1 MQDLATKHSY
11 IDIINEFRNL
21 IDFINYDEVLLEKL
35 FQIISNHFNFE
46 AIGIFLNS
54 PDNLKTNTLELYTRN
69 ININTKKIE
78 TSFFNSMSKF
88 KQIISFTIIMR

>member
-1 MQDLATKHSY
+1 MQDLTTKHSY

-54 PDNLKTNTLELYTRN
+54 PDNLKSNTLE
-69 ININTKKIE
+69 
-78 TSFFNSMSKF
+78 
-88 KQIISFTIIMR
+88 QIGRAHV